1 MIKRKI
7 TIGICAVILTCFAAV
22 AYGQDPVHFRGTIQ
36 KLGADNIVINQ
47 ISGDTITIMAPKEM
61 IVLTSE
67 PTAAANIVAEKFIG
81 VTALALPDGSLK
93 ALEVHIFSEAG
104 RGIGE
109 GHYPWS
115 LLPES
120 TMTNANISSMV
131 ESVDGAVM
139 SLAYKDDGSQK
150 VVIPPGVPVV
160 KLELVNNWSPMEV
173 GSHIFVVASEG
184 DDGQFSAIAVV
195 IGLRGTTPPM

>member
-1 MIKRKI
+1 MNKRKI
-7 TIGICAVILTCFAAV
+7 SIGICAVILTCFAAV

-36 KLGADNIVINQ
+36 KLGADSIVINQ
-47 ISGDTITIMAPKEM
+47 ISGDTITIMAPKE
-61 IVLTSE
+61 T
-67 PTAAANIVAEKFIG
+67 TAAANIVAEKFIG

-115 LLPES
+115 LLPDS

-139 SLAYKDDGSQK
+139 SLAYKDGGSQK
-150 VVIPPGVPVV
+150 VVIPPGVPVA